1 MIHHLILAA
10 LPLLQGGDV
19 GVQAQFEPSAAQV
32 GAPVELRVKLTIPPG
47 FHLYHPDQNPDD
59 GIPVSVAVPSGFE
72 AAGALRSLKEPET
85 HIDQIGKTRV
95 EYLWL
100 TGKSELILPLA
111 VAEGANGSFETTIA
125 VDVQVCDEM
134 MCFPPDTIHAN
145 GVEFDRLPGK
155 YTGPIV
161 TATDAPEEEAGTG
174 LLAFLLAAM
183 AGGLFALM
191 MPCTY
196 PMIPITISFFTKQ
209 ADARGGKVLP
219 LSLAYGAGIVVIFI
233 LIGVLVGPVILAF
246 ATHPVTNLLIGA
258 LFLVFAFVL
267 FGLLTLNPPQFLMNA
282 AGQASSKGGYLG
294 VFLMGA
300 TLVVTSFTCTAP
312 FVGSLLSFGAS
323 GGDLLRVAMGMGV
336 FGLTMAIP
344 FVFLS
349 LAPGRIQAMP
359 QSGQWMDTIKVTLGF
374 VELAAALKFISNADI
389 IWNWQILSRE
399 TFLVLWALIFFA
411 AALYLLGA
419 LHKKQ
424 NRPAIRGKRV
434 LSGIIFLALS
444 SYCAWGWTGE
454 RMDTVMTAIIPPYS
468 SSEHL
473 EAKHEIVVDD
483 YEAALSKAKADGKY
497 LLVNFTGHT

>member
-1 MIHHLILAA
+1 M
-10 LPLLQGGDV
+10 
-19 GVQAQFEPSAAQV
+19 
-32 GAPVELRVKLTIPPG
+32 
-47 FHLYHPDQNPDD
+47 
-59 GIPVSVAVPSGFE
+59 AVPLGFE
-72 AAGALRSLKEPET
+72 ASGPLRSLTAPES
-85 HIDQIGKTRV
+85 HVDQIGKTRV

-100 TGKSELILPLA
+100 TGRAELVLPLKVLA
-111 VAEGANGSFETTIA
+111 GEAQSFETTANVGI
-125 VDVQVCDEM
+125 QVCDDM
-134 MCFPPDTIHAN
+134 MCYPPDTVSAA
-145 GVEFDRLPGK
+145 GVQFERLPGE
-155 YTGPIV
+155 YTGPAV
-161 TATDAPEEEAGTG
+161 TTSAGDGEEGAGTG

-219 LSLAYGAGIVVIFI
+219 LSLAYGAGIVAIFI
-233 LIGVLVGPVILAF
+233 AIGVAVGPLILAF
-246 ATHPVTNLLIGA
+246 ATHPVTNLVIGI

-267 FGLLTLNPPQFLMNA
+267 FGLFTLNPPQFLMSA
-282 AGQASSKGGYLG
+282 AGRASTQGGYLG

-389 IWNWQILSRE
+389 IWNWQVLSRE
-399 TFLVLWALIFFA
+399 TFLVLWTLILLA
-411 AALYLLGA
+411 AALYLFGV
-419 LHKKQ
+419 LHGKAG
-424 NRPAIRGKRV
+424 RPDVSGKRV
-434 LSGIIFLALS
+434 LCGLAFLAFS
-444 SYCAWGWTGE
+444 GYCAWGWTGE

-483 YEAALSKAKADGKY
+483 YEAALSRAKADGKY
-497 LLVNFTGHT
+497 LLVNFTGYT